1 MRVVVTG
8 MGIVSPLGIGLE
20 TFWRNALAGVSGIRR
35 ITSFDAS
42 AQRPRIAGEVPDFD
56 PGRYLPSR
64 YLDQMD
70 RFSQLALTA
79 AAEAVGNAGGLS
91 GYLPQRLGV
100 CIGTGMGGYGT
111 FEASAARHC
120 RGQAP
125 APLTVPRTMANAA
138 GAWIASTHHCTG
150 PNLTFSTACSSS
162 GHAIGSALQ
171 LLRGGQADAVIAG
184 GAEACV
190 LPMTMA
196 GFHALRALS
205 TGHDDD
211 PAGASRPFAN
221 GRDGFVMAEG
231 AALLVLETEERAVER
246 GATIYAVLAGYGASC
261 DASHIVAPDSDGQAA
276 AMAAAAADAAIPPR
290 AIDYINAHAT
300 STPLGDMVE
309 TRAIKRFL
317 GAHAGKVAV
326 SATKSLLGH
335 SIGAAA
341 AIGSIAA
348 IMSLR
353 HNVIHPTINLE
364 EPDPECDLDYV
375 PGTARER
382 SLRVALCNAFGFGGN
397 NACLLYTSPETQEEI

>member
-20 TFWRNALAGVSGIRR
+20 PFWRNALAGANGVRR
-35 ITSFDAS
+35 IASFDAS

-56 PGRYLPSR
+56 PGRYLPSKQ
-64 YLDQMD
+64 LDQMD

-79 AAEAVGNAGGLS
+79 AAEAVASAGGLS
-91 GYLPQRLGV
+91 GYQPQRLGV
-100 CIGTGMGGYGT
+100 CIGTGMGGYGS
-111 FEASAARHC
+111 FEASAARHF
-120 RGQAP
+120 RGLVP
-125 APLTVPRTMANAA
+125 APLTVPRAMANAA
-138 GAWIASTHHCTG
+138 GAWIASTYHCTG

-171 LLRGGQADAVIAG
+171 LLRAGQVDAVIAG

-205 TGHDDD
+205 TAHDDH
-211 PAGASRPFAN
+211 PAGASRPFAK

-231 AALLVLETEERAVER
+231 AGLLVLEMAERATER

-261 DASHIVAPDSDGQAA
+261 DASHIVAPDSAGQAA
-276 AMAAAAADAAIPPR
+276 AMAAAAADAAIAPR

-300 STPLGDMVE
+300 STPLGDIVE
-309 TRAIKRFL
+309 TRAIKTFL
-317 GAHAGKVAV
+317 GAHAGEVAV

-335 SIGAAA
+335 TIGAAA

-353 HNVIHPTINLE
+353 HSVMHPTVNLE

-375 PGTARER
+375 AGTARKR
-382 SLRVALCNAFGFGGN
+382 HIRVALCNAFGFGGN
-397 NACLLYTSPETQEEI
+397 NACLLYTRPEALEDI